1 MKDFRGLRGLFVGLL
16 GAGLVAAAAPSFG
29 WGVVGHRYAS
39 GLAVEDLP
47 AELKPLYAANK
58 AWIVAHS
65 SDPDQWRGA
74 DRSEAPHHFIDMDKW
89 GMADAKHFP
98 RDYWMACGL
107 YGKAAVDSNG
117 VVPWRIGQY
126 YAKLVVAFKKQDAR
140 AIVDTSAWLGHYV
153 ADIHVP
159 FHACVN
165 YDGQLTGQRGVHAR
179 FESVMV
185 EKQIT
190 EKDLKA
196 SGVKPI
202 KDPVAAAFG
211 WADLSLKRSFDV
223 LAADKAAAA
232 KDSEYGAAYYKTF
245 GVKARPIAIAALS
258 ESGRDL
264 ASLWVAAWQAAGK
277 PALPAVVDVHAGEA
291 LTLPTH
297 DPDNAVVERD

>member
-1 MKDFRGLRGLFVGLL
+1 MKGLFGLRGLCVGLL
-16 GAGLVAAAAPSFG
+16 LAAAAPSFG
-29 WGVVGHRYAS
+29 WGATGHRYAS

-65 SDPDQWRGA
+65 SDPDHWREA
-74 DRSEAPHHFIDMDKW
+74 DRSEAPHHFIDLDKW
-89 GMADAKHFP
+89 GMEDAKHFP
-98 RDYWMACGL
+98 RDYWVACGL
-107 YGKAAVDSNG
+107 YGKDAVDRNG

-165 YDGQLTGQRGVHAR
+165 YDGQLTGQKGVHSR
-179 FESVMV
+179 FESAMV
-185 EKQIT
+185 EKQIA
-190 EKDLKA
+190 EKELKKM
-196 SGVKPI
+196 GVSKI
-202 KDPVAAAFG
+202 SDPVSAAFG
-211 WADLSLKRSFDV
+211 WADVSLKRSFDV

-232 KDSEYGAAYYKTF
+232 KDSGYGDAYYKLL
-245 GVKARPIAIAALS
+245 GVKARPIAVTALS

-264 ASLWVAAWQAAGK
+264 ASLWAAAWQAAGR
-277 PALPAVVDVHAGEA
+277 PALPAVVNVHASEP
-291 LTLPTH
+291 LELPTH
-297 DPDNAVVERD
+297 DPDL

>member
-16 GAGLVAAAAPSFG
+16 IVLAAPSFG
-29 WGVVGHRYAS
+29 WGAVGHRYAS

-58 AWIVAHS
+58 EWIVAHS
-65 SDPDQWRGA
+65 SDPDHWRSA
-74 DRSEAPHHFIDMDKW
+74 DRSEAPHHFIDMNKW

-98 RDYWMACGL
+98 HDYWVACGL
-107 YGKAAVDSNG
+107 YGKDAVDKNG

-126 YAKLVVAFKKQDAR
+126 YAKLIVAFKERDAH
-140 AIVDTSAWLGHYV
+140 AIVDISAWLGHYV
-153 ADIHVP
+153 ADVHVP
-159 FHACVN
+159 FHAAVN

-179 FESVMV
+179 FESVLV
-185 EKQIT
+185 EKQIA
-190 EKDLKA
+190 EKDLKK
-196 SGVKPI
+196 SNVTQI
-202 KDPVAAAFG
+202 KDPIAAAFG

-232 KDSEYGAAYYKTF
+232 KDGEYGDAYYKTF
-245 GVKARPIAIAALS
+245 GEKARPIAIAALN

-277 PALPAVVDVHAGEA
+277 PALPAVVNVHAGEA
-291 LTLPTH
+291 LMLPTH
-297 DPDNAVVERD
+297 DPDTAAVSQD